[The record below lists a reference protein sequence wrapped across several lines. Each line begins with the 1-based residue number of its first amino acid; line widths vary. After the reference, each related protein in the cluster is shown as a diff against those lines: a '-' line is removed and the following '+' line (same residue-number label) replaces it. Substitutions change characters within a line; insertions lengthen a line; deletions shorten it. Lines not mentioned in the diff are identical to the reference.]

1 MYSSS
6 IITREDLRRIADTIS
21 PVKTEADERKMV
33 DMKLKEISTNKIHQ
47 WPNSIENANKAKLEV
62 HKQEFLRNEMMR
74 RKIDEEEQ
82 KFKEKQDIL
91 ATERAKKYYFNSQDL
106 VKSFKSKMLFCDIL
120 QERKVQVAQNQKIK
134 ERWNAY
140 EKYWDEVE
148 KQKMEEYDKE
158 ELRKLNEEKA
168 KKEKQMNFISQ
179 QFQES
184 KIRRI
189 QEMQERYVEGQL
201 NKINA
206 MNELEEEKAKKE
218 REKQN
223 RILMNENFKLANIE
237 IEKLKEKQRKFEE
250 EEEKRIEMHAKKK
263 EQIEELRK
271 QKEKEKF
278 EEKQKRRQKL
288 IDEQAE
294 NLRKI
299 KEEQEKKINRDV
311 KAKEEQDE
319 KNEQLKK

>member
-148 KQKMEEYDKE
+148 KQKME
-158 ELRKLNEEKA
+158 
-168 KKEKQMNFISQ
+168 
-179 QFQES
+179 
-184 KIRRI
+184 
-189 QEMQERYVEGQL
+189 
-201 NKINA
+201 
-206 MNELEEEKAKKE
+206 
-218 REKQN
+218 
-223 RILMNENFKLANIE
+223 
-237 IEKLKEKQRKFEE
+237 
-250 EEEKRIEMHAKKK
+250 
-263 EQIEELRK
+263 
-271 QKEKEKF
+271 
-278 EEKQKRRQKL
+278 
-288 IDEQAE
+288 
-294 NLRKI
+294 
-299 KEEQEKKINRDV
+299 
-311 KAKEEQDE
+311 
-319 KNEQLKK
+319 